1 MRESRRRAGLL
12 LRWSLLGLFLAL
24 LLPIGFSAARK
35 LASTGQSG
43 ILLTPEESGFHVR
56 SAGTAEAAGLKAGDL
71 LLLVDGVEAR
81 GLADPVRALEGGER
95 ELTVL
100 RDGQLIRLKGRVG
113 PSPWDTRYILL
124 LLVGGAFLVAAGV
137 VLRTAPHEADPASAF
152 LFAGFAFSAAAT
164 LVITPAPPY
173 DALFRAVTL
182 FEDVARAFLPA
193 FLLAFVFRF
202 PRRTARV
209 PAALFF
215 GPAFGLALFSLAT
228 YLNPPARD
236 VDAVPLVL
244 RLDRLQQA
252 ALVLG
257 IVVAVARLVSLA
269 TRRLDLLAEKQVRFL
284 LAGTAGGLLP
294 VALLDLLPRLLGAP
308 IPVVSSFSVV
318 PLVLVPVSFL
328 AALTRYRLWDV
339 DILTRET
346 VALLGAAF
354 LGAGLFSLA
363 QVVDLGD
370 VLPGIPYGRGLVETG
385 AGLLIALTFFPVRRG
400 LSTALARVQ
409 YGERFGEREGLL
421 ALVREL
427 SRPRRLSEIG
437 PLLSKRVMSGLGV
450 PRAMLLLALP
460 DGRLDAAPLD
470 GGEPLSTDELP
481 PEAASRT
488 TRLSRL
494 AFTERPTVAVAR
506 MRRAGFRTIAPLALS
521 GRLLGLFAV
530 ADRGGREPLSG
541 EDVELLETVLASA
554 ALAVDH
560 ARLYGEL
567 EEQAERYRLLKEFH
581 EDVVTGSPAAIAAT
595 DEAGRISSVNPA
607 FEKLF
612 GDGEGNL
619 AGRLADDVLPEAV
632 RSARAPTRVETLLR
646 GEPRVLDVAVSPF
659 PGAREGSPARVWVLS
674 DATELARLEKSL
686 ADRDRLSALSN
697 LSAGVAH
704 EVNTPLTGVASFAR
718 LLLDE
723 TPPDDP
729 RRAVVEKIERQ
740 AFRAARLVGS
750 LLDLAR
756 GKPRDMAPLDPGELV
771 REACRAL
778 EDEVKGRRVALDVDV
793 AAAVPRVL
801 GHGDALVQVLVNL
814 LKNALDAVS
823 LPKAGREGPGL
834 VRIAAAQAGES
845 VRFTVEDDGPG
856 LSHEEQAKVFAPFHT
871 TKDRQGGVGLGLAIA
886 GDIIRAHGGS
896 LAVDSSPGQ
905 GARFTV
911 SLPAKT

>member
-1 MRESRRRAGLL
+1 MRDLRRRAGLVL
-12 LRWSLLGLFLAL
+12 QWGLLGVFLAL
-24 LLPIGFSAARK
+24 LFPIGYSAARK
-35 LASTGQSG
+35 LATTGQSG
-43 ILLTPEESGFHVR
+43 ILMTPEESGFRVR
-56 SAGTAEAAGLKAGDL
+56 SAGTAESAGLRTGDL
-71 LLLVDGVEAR
+71 LLLVDGSEAR
-81 GLADPVRALEGGER
+81 KLADPVGALEGGER

-100 RDGQLIRLKGRVG
+100 RDGQPVRLKGRVG

-137 VLRTAPHEADPASAF
+137 VLRTAPHEADPGSSF
-152 LFAGFAFSAAAT
+152 LFAGFAFSAAAL

-173 DALFRAVTL
+173 DALFRVTTL
-182 FEDVARAFLPA
+182 VEDVARAFLPA
-193 FLLAFVFRF
+193 FLLAFVCRF
-202 PRRTARV
+202 PRRAARV
-209 PAALFF
+209 PGWLFF
-215 GPAFGLALFSLAT
+215 VPAVALALLSLAT
-228 YLNPPARD
+228 YLHPPAPD
-236 VDAVPLVL
+236 VDATPLVL

-252 ALVLG
+252 ALLFGVAL
-257 IVVAVARLVSLA
+257 AVARLAALA
-269 TRRLDLLAEKQVRFL
+269 TRRLDLLAEKQARFL

-294 VALLDLLPRLLGAP
+294 VVLLDFIPRLLGAP
-308 IPVVSSFSVV
+308 IPVVSSFSIV

-339 DILTRET
+339 EILTRET

-363 QVVDLGD
+363 QVVDLGV

-385 AGLLIALTFFPVRRG
+385 AGLLIALTFFPVRRS

-421 ALVREL
+421 SLVREL
-427 SRPRRLSEIG
+427 SRPRRLAEIG
-437 PLLSKRVMSGLGV
+437 PLLSERVMSGLGV
-450 PRAMLLLALP
+450 PRATLLLALP

-470 GGEPLSTDELP
+470 DGDPLPIEELP
-481 PEAASRT
+481 REAATRA

-494 AFTERPTVAVAR
+494 AFTERPTASVAR

-530 ADRGGREPLSG
+530 ADRGGRDPLSA
-541 EDVELLETVLASA
+541 EDVALLETVLASA
-554 ALAVDH
+554 ALAGAH
-560 ARLYGEL
+560 ARLYEEL
-567 EEQAERYRLLKEFH
+567 ETQAERYRRLKEFH
-581 EDVVTGSPAAIAAT
+581 EDVVTGSPAAISAT
-595 DEAGRISSVNPA
+595 DDEGRISSVNPA

-612 GDGEGNL
+612 GDGEGSL
-619 AGRLADDVLPEAV
+619 VGRRSAEVLPEAV
-632 RSARAPTRVETLLR
+632 RTAAAPARVEVTLDGR
-646 GEPRVLDVAVSPF
+646 TRVLDVAASPF
-659 PGAREGSPARVWVLS
+659 PGAREGSAARVWVLS
-674 DATELARLEKSL
+674 DATEVARLEKSL
-686 ADRDRLSALSN
+686 AERDRLSALSN

-723 TPPDDP
+723 TPADDP
-729 RRAVVEKIERQ
+729 RRPIVEKIERQ

-756 GKPRDMAPLDPGELV
+756 GRPRDMAPLEPEELV

-778 EDEVKGRRVALDVDV
+778 EDDIRGRRVNLDVDLPP
-793 AAAVPRVL
+793 ALPRVL

-814 LKNALDAVS
+814 LKNAVEAVT
-823 LPKAGREGPGL
+823 PPREGREGPGL
-834 VRIAAAQAGES
+834 VRVAAAASGGA
-845 VRFTVEDDGPG
+845 VLFTVDDDGPG
-856 LSHEEQAKVFAPFHT
+856 LSRDEQEKVFAPFHT
-871 TKDRQGGVGLGLAIA
+871 TKGRQGGVGLGLAIA

-896 LAVDSSPGQ
+896 LAVDSSPGK

-911 SLPAKT
+911 SLPAQT

>member
-12 LRWSLLGLFLAL
+12 LRWSLLGIFIVL
-24 LLPIGFSAARK
+24 LVPIGVSAARK
-35 LASTGQSG
+35 IASSGQSG
-43 ILLTPEESGFHVR
+43 ILLTVEESGLLVR
-56 SAGTAEAAGLKAGDL
+56 SAGTADAAGLRPGDIL
-71 LLLVDGVEAR
+71 LVVDGVEAR
-81 GLADPVRALEGGER
+81 GLADPVRAMEGGER

-100 RDGQLIRLKGRVG
+100 RDGQLVRLKGRVG
-113 PSPWDTRYILL
+113 PSPWDTRYLLL
-124 LLVGGAFLVAAGV
+124 LLVGTAFLATAGV
-137 VLRTAPHEADPASAF
+137 VLRTAPHEADPASSF
-152 LFAGFAFSAAAT
+152 LFAGFAFSAAAV

-173 DALFRAVTL
+173 DTLFRAVTL
-182 FEDVARAFLPA
+182 VEDVARAFLPA

-202 PRRTARV
+202 PRRTARFPGALFFV
-209 PAALFF
+209 PAA
-215 GPAFGLALFSLAT
+215 ALSFLSLAT

-236 VDAVPLVL
+236 VDATALV
-244 RLDRLQQA
+244 RSLDRLQEA
-252 ALVLG
+252 GLVLG
-257 IVVAVARLVSLA
+257 IVVAVARLVTLA
-269 TRRLDLLAEKQVRFL
+269 RRRLDLLAEKQVRFL
-284 LAGTAGGLLP
+284 LAGTPGGLLP

-339 DILTRET
+339 EILTRET
-346 VALLGAAF
+346 AALLGAAF

-370 VLPGIPYGRGLVETG
+370 VLPGIPYGRGIVETG
-385 AGLLIALTFFPVRRG
+385 AGLLLALTFFPVRRG

-409 YGERFGEREGLL
+409 YGERFGEREQLL
-421 ALVREL
+421 SLVREL

-437 PLLSKRVMSGLGV
+437 PLLAERVMSGLGV
-450 PRAMLLLALP
+450 PRATLLLALP
-460 DGRLDAAPLD
+460 DGRLDAASLD
-470 GGEPLSTDELP
+470 GGEPLPVGELP
-481 PEAASRT
+481 PEAATRT

-494 AFTERPTVAVAR
+494 AFTERPTAAVVR

-521 GRLLGLFAV
+521 GRLLGLLAV
-530 ADRGGREPLSG
+530 ADRGGRDPLSG

-567 EEQAERYRLLKEFH
+567 EEQAERYRRLKEFH

-595 DEAGRISSVNPA
+595 DDAGRISSANPA
-607 FEKLF
+607 FERLF
-612 GDGEGNL
+612 GSGGASL
-619 AGRLADDVLPEAV
+619 AGRHADEVLPEAV
-632 RSARAPTRVETLLR
+632 RSAQAPARVEVPLG
-646 GEPRVLDVAVSPF
+646 GETRVLDVAVSQF
-659 PGAREGSPARVWVLS
+659 PGAPQGSPARVWVLS
-674 DATELARLEKSL
+674 DTTELARLERSL
-686 ADRDRLSALSN
+686 AERDRLSALSH

-729 RRAVVEKIERQ
+729 RRPVVEKIERQ

-756 GKPRDMAPLDPGELV
+756 GRPRDMTPLDPAELV

-778 EDEVKGRRVALDVDV
+778 EDEVRGRRVALGVEADGPL
-793 AAAVPRVL
+793 PRVL

-823 LPKAGREGPGL
+823 LSRPERRGAGN
-834 VRIAAAQAGES
+834 VRIAATTAGTN
-845 VRFTVEDDGPG
+845 VVFTVEDDGPG
-856 LSHEEQAKVFAPFHT
+856 LSREEQARIFAPFHT
-871 TKDRQGGVGLGLAIA
+871 TKERQGGVGLGLAIA

-896 LAVDSSPGQ
+896 LSVESSPGE

-911 SLPAKT
+911 SLPAQA

>member
-1 MRESRRRAGLL
+1 MRESQRRTSLL
-12 LRWSLLGLFLAL
+12 LRWGLLGAFLAL
-24 LLPIGFSAARK
+24 LVPIGISAARK
-35 LASTGQSG
+35 VASAGQSG
-43 ILLTPEESGFHVR
+43 ILLTAEESGFLVR
-56 SAGTAEAAGLKAGDL
+56 SAGTADGAGLKPGDL
-71 LLLVDGVEAR
+71 LLVVDGVEAR
-81 GLADPVRALEGGER
+81 ALTDPVRAIEGGER

-100 RDGQLIRLKGRVG
+100 RDGQLLRLRGHVG
-113 PSPWDTRYILL
+113 PAPWDTRYLLL
-124 LLVGGAFLVAAGV
+124 LLVGGAFLAAAGV
-137 VLRTAPHEADPASAF
+137 VLRTAPREADPASSF
-152 LFAGFAFSAAAT
+152 LFAGFAFSAAVV
-164 LVITPAPPY
+164 LIVTPAPPY
-173 DALFRAVTL
+173 DALFRFVTL
-182 FEDVARAFLPA
+182 VEDVARALLPA

-202 PRRTARV
+202 PRRAPRACAVLFFV
-209 PAALFF
+209 PATAL
-215 GPAFGLALFSLAT
+215 AALALAT
-228 YLNPPARD
+228 YLRPRAPD
-236 VDAVPLVL
+236 VDATRLVQT
-244 RLDRLQQA
+244 LDRFEQA
-252 ALVLG
+252 ALVLA
-257 IVVAVARLVSLA
+257 IVVAVARLVKLA
-269 TRRLDLLAEKQVRFL
+269 RRRLDLLAEKQVRFL

-294 VALLDLLPRLLGAP
+294 VALLDFVPRLLGSP

-318 PLVLVPVSFL
+318 PLVLVPVAFL

-339 DILTRET
+339 EILTRET

-409 YGERFGEREGLL
+409 YGERFGEREQLL
-421 ALVREL
+421 SLVRDL
-427 SRPRRLSEIG
+427 SRPRRLAEIG
-437 PLLSKRVMSGLGV
+437 PLLAERVMSGLGV
-450 PRAMLLLALP
+450 PRATLLLSLG
-460 DGRLDAAPLD
+460 DGRLDASSLD
-470 GGEPLSTDELP
+470 GGEALPADELP
-481 PEAASRT
+481 PDAATKT

-494 AFTERPTVAVAR
+494 AFTDRPTVAVAR
-506 MRRAGFRTIAPLALS
+506 LRRAGFRTIAPLALS

-530 ADRGGREPLSG
+530 ADRGGRDPLSA

-567 EEQAERYRLLKEFH
+567 EEQAERYRRLKEFH

-595 DEAGRISSVNPA
+595 DDDGRISSANPA
-607 FEKLF
+607 FERLF
-612 GDGEGNL
+612 GGGEQGL
-619 AGRLADDVLPEAV
+619 AGSLADEVLPEAV
-632 RSARAPTRVETLLR
+632 RAVRAPARVEVPLR
-646 GEPRVLDVAVSPF
+646 GETRVLDVAVSPF
-659 PGAREGSPARVWVLS
+659 PGAREGSAARVWVLS

-686 ADRDRLSALSN
+686 AERDRLSALSN

-723 TPPDDP
+723 TPADDP
-729 RRAVVEKIERQ
+729 RRPVVEKIERQ

-756 GKPRDMAPLDPGELV
+756 GRPRELSPLDPAELV

-778 EDEVKGRRVALDVDV
+778 EDDVRGRRVALDVDV
-793 AAAVPRVL
+793 PAPLPTVL

-814 LKNALDAVS
+814 LKNAVEAVS
-823 LPKAGREGPGL
+823 LAGSGRSGAGR
-834 VRIAAAQAGES
+834 VRVAAEASGKN
-845 VRFTVEDDGPG
+845 VVFTVEDDGPG
-856 LSHEEQAKVFAPFHT
+856 LSREEQARIFAPFHT
-871 TKDRQGGVGLGLAIA
+871 TKERQGGVGLGLAIA

-896 LAVDSSPGQ
+896 LSVDSSPGE

-911 SLPAKT
+911 SLPAQA